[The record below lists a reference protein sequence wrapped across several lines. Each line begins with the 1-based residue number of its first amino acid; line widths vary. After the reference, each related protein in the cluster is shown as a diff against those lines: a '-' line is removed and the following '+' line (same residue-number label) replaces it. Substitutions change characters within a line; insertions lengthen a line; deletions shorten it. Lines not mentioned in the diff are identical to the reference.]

1 MLPRKPT
8 IFISYSHKDEPD
20 PLSPSLEFRWLTFV
34 KSHLS
39 PAAEHDLIELW
50 DDSRIDG
57 GNEWR
62 EEIDR
67 ALERC
72 DICILLVSR
81 YSLSSRFILDVE
93 MKRIL

>member
-1 MLPRKPT
+1 
-8 IFISYSHKDEPD
+8 
-20 PLSPSLEFRWLTFV
+20 V
-34 KSHLS
+34 V
-39 PAAEHDLIELW
+39 EHDLIELW
-50 DDSRIDG
+50 DDNRIDG

-93 MKRIL
+93 MKCILERHRETGRISIPSSSRPRTLIALPDCAGSI

>member
-67 ALERC
+67 WSVVTFVFCLS
-72 DICILLVSR
+72 LVI
-81 YSLSSRFILDVE
+81 RFLRGSFW
-93 MKRIL
+93 MLK